1 MDAADDETVAETGIK
16 ELEAAIDDAVYD
28 LFELSDEERE
38 VVEAYLDVFES
49 KMADGLSD
57 SVTKLPAQLLVD
69 RLVQCL
75 DIEGWQSV
83 GFALTEEGP

>member
-38 VVEAYLDVFES
+38 VVEEYLDMFYCCFNAES
-49 KMADGLSD
+49 H
-57 SVTKLPAQLLVD
+57 P
-69 RLVQCL
+69 
-75 DIEGWQSV
+75 
-83 GFALTEEGP
+83 TERWLNAPVPSHPR